1 MAMPCQHT
9 STGLSSKPACIAL
22 HRTSSLEHAGSGCKL
37 QTNPEAKPP
46 IPPHSHDISHAH
58 YNCYV
63 NRKPLIFSKKWD
75 NAGFDISAVMLRAQ
89 AQSRTAVSLPAAPEV
104 VSGEDAFCT
113 TAFSL
118 LCADE
123 ELSFSCPLML
133 ISVLLPTPLK
143 TKKEKIVFPCYKGVS
158 LAGNRPAPESQN
170 RNNQCSPTQ
179 HIHRI
184 NLLQS
189 CFPAELSTLSLSP
202 YTQGKN
208 NSSDFSKH
216 YLLYRA

>member
-1 MAMPCQHT
+1 
-9 STGLSSKPACIAL
+9 
-22 HRTSSLEHAGSGCKL
+22 
-37 QTNPEAKPP
+37 
-46 IPPHSHDISHAH
+46 
-58 YNCYV
+58 
-63 NRKPLIFSKKWD
+63 
-75 NAGFDISAVMLRAQ
+75 MLRAQ